1 MEEGLLKRSNR
12 GETLLNEDTET
23 TSRNGSSS
31 PTFGVV
37 FSTLVALC
45 GSFCMG
51 CITGYSSPAQS
62 GIMKD
67 FKLSVADYSVFGSI
81 VTVGGMMGAMV
92 NGRMTDLIGRKGA
105 MLVSEIF
112 TAAGWL
118 AIAFSKNAWWL
129 DLGRLS
135 LGIGIGLLSYVV
147 PVYIA
152 EITPKDLRGGFTAA
166 SQLVLGCGFSLMY
179 FLGNTV
185 GWSTLALI
193 GSIPSILHISG
204 LYFIPESP
212 RWLAKVGRNKD
223 LENSLQ
229 YLRGK
234 NADIYPEAVEI
245 KTYTEAIRQDSE
257 RFLDLFQARYTYPL
271 IVGIGL
277 AVLQQLAGSNALAF
291 YAGSIFTEAGVPL
304 GVGTISIAIVQ
315 IPGAAL
321 GVLLTDRLGRRPL
334 LMISA
339 AGMSLSSF
347 LLGLSF
353 LFQGIHLHKL
363 EELTPMLVLI
373 ATLGFTVSFSI
384 GMGGLPWVI
393 MSEIF
398 PINVKGWAGSCMSL
412 ANWSTSCIVTYSF
425 NIMMVWNSS
434 ATFFIFSAVCGFTVV
449 FVARLVPETK
459 GRTLEEIQ
467 ESMTNQFV

>member
-1 MEEGLLKRSNR
+1 MEEGLLKRSNYDDEPLPR
-12 GETLLNEDTET
+12 NENEI

-81 VTVGGMMGAMV
+81 VTVGGMLGGMV

-105 MLVSEIF
+105 MLVSELF
-112 TAAGWL
+112 STAGWL
-118 AIAFSKNAWWL
+118 AIAYSKSALWL
-129 DLGRLS
+129 DLGRMS
-135 LGIGIGLLSYVV
+135 LGIGIGLLSYVL
-147 PVYIA
+147 I
-152 EITPKDLRGGFTAA
+152 
-166 SQLVLGCGFSLMY
+166 LGCGFSLMY

-185 GWSTLALI
+185 GWNTLAII
-193 GSIPSILHISG
+193 GSIPSLLHILG

-234 NADIYPEAVEI
+234 NADIYPEALEI
-245 KTYTEAIRQDSE
+245 KTYTEAIEQDSA
-257 RFLDLFQARYTYPL
+257 RLLDLFQPKYTYPL

-277 AVLQQLAGSNALAF
+277 AVLQQFGGSNALAF
-291 YAGSIFTEAGVPL
+291 YSGSIFTKAGVPL
-304 GVGTISIAIVQ
+304 GIGTISIAIIQ

-334 LMISA
+334 LM
-339 AGMSLSSF
+339 GLHQN
-347 LLGLSF
+347 LL
-353 LFQGIHLHKL
+353 H
-363 EELTPMLVLI
+363 ELTPMLVLI
-373 ATLGFTVSFSI
+373 AILGYTVSFSI

-393 MSEIF
+393 M
-398 PINVKGWAGSCMSL
+398 
-412 ANWSTSCIVTYSF
+412 
-425 NIMMVWNSS
+425 
-434 ATFFIFSAVCGFTVV
+434 
-449 FVARLVPETK
+449 LVPETK

-467 ESMTNQFV
+467 ESMTTININNNS

>member
-1 MEEGLLKRSNR
+1 MEEGLLKGSNYDDEPLPR
-12 GETLLNEDTET
+12 NENEI

-81 VTVGGMMGAMV
+81 VTVGGMLGGMV

-105 MLVSEIF
+105 MLVSELF
-112 TAAGWL
+112 STAGWL
-118 AIAFSKNAWWL
+118 AIAYSKNALWL
-129 DLGRLS
+129 DLGRMS
-135 LGIGIGLLSYVV
+135 LGIGIGLLSYVL
-147 PVYIA
+147 I
-152 EITPKDLRGGFTAA
+152 
-166 SQLVLGCGFSLMY
+166 LGCGFSLMY

-185 GWSTLALI
+185 GWNTLAII
-193 GSIPSILHISG
+193 GSIPSLLHILG

-234 NADIYPEAVEI
+234 NADIYPEALEI
-245 KTYTEAIRQDSE
+245 KTYTEAIEQDSA
-257 RFLDLFQARYTYPL
+257 RLLDLFQPKYTYPL

-277 AVLQQLAGSNALAF
+277 AVLQQFGGSNALAF
-291 YAGSIFTEAGVPL
+291 YSGSIFTKAGVPL
-304 GVGTISIAIVQ
+304 GIGTISIAIIQ

-339 AGMSLSSF
+339 AGMSFSTF

-353 LFQGIHLHKL
+353 LFKGLHQNQL
-363 EELTPMLVLI
+363 HELTPMLVLI
-373 ATLGFTVSFSI
+373 AILGYTVSFSI

-393 MSEIF
+393 MSEQHF
-398 PINVKGWAGSCMSL
+398 SCSL
-412 ANWSTSCIVTYSF
+412 QCVLLLLSLLQGLYQ
-425 NIMMVWNSS
+425 
-434 ATFFIFSAVCGFTVV
+434 
-449 FVARLVPETK
+449 RL
-459 GRTLEEIQ
+459 REELLKRFK
-467 ESMTNQFV
+467 NP

>member
-1 MEEGLLKRSNR
+1 MEEGLLKGSNYDDEPLPR
-12 GETLLNEDTET
+12 NENEI

-81 VTVGGMMGAMV
+81 VTVGGMLGGMV

-105 MLVSEIF
+105 MLVSELF
-112 TAAGWL
+112 STAGWL
-118 AIAFSKNAWWL
+118 AIAYSKNALWL
-129 DLGRLS
+129 DLGRMS
-135 LGIGIGLLSYVV
+135 LGIGIGLLSYVL
-147 PVYIA
+147 I
-152 EITPKDLRGGFTAA
+152 
-166 SQLVLGCGFSLMY
+166 LGCGFSLMY

-185 GWSTLALI
+185 GWNTLAII
-193 GSIPSILHISG
+193 GSIPSLLHILG

-234 NADIYPEAVEI
+234 NADIYPEALEI
-245 KTYTEAIRQDSE
+245 KTYTEAIEQDSA
-257 RFLDLFQARYTYPL
+257 RLLDLFQPKYTYPL

-277 AVLQQLAGSNALAF
+277 AVLQQFGGSNALAF
-291 YAGSIFTEAGVPL
+291 YSGSIFTKAGVPL
-304 GVGTISIAIVQ
+304 GIGTISIAIIQ

-339 AGMSLSSF
+339 AGMSFSTF

-353 LFQGIHLHKL
+353 LFKGLHQNQL
-363 EELTPMLVLI
+363 HELTPVLVLI
-373 ATLGFTVSFSI
+373 AILGYTVSFSI

-393 MSEIF
+393 MSE
-398 PINVKGWAGSCMSL
+398 
-412 ANWSTSCIVTYSF
+412 
-425 NIMMVWNSS
+425 
-434 ATFFIFSAVCGFTVV
+434 
-449 FVARLVPETK
+449 RL
-459 GRTLEEIQ
+459 REELLKRFK
-467 ESMTNQFV
+467 NP